1 MCRSILKLS
10 SIHMQFCT
18 CSSKYRCRLN
28 MALLPIPRSCIIWLC
43 LECKLDVHED
53 WYWGTYYSCVV
64 YWTFD
69 TVYISHTSLA
79 QCIMTININ
88 IILLFMLCLCVI
100 CTVRTLFFFHSM
112 PTSHSHLKLTIKA
125 KTYWVSHCIVLLGK
139 RIMVMFSYIRRMQ
152 IISEWYK

>member
-79 QCIMTININ
+79 QWIMTININ

-100 CTVRTLFFFHSM
+100 CTVRTLFFFTACRQVIA
-112 PTSHSHLKLTIKA
+112 TSNWRLRPKHIELVIALFC
-125 KTYWVSHCIVLLGK
+125 WGK
-139 RIMVMFSYIRRMQ
+139 RIMGMFSYIRRMQ